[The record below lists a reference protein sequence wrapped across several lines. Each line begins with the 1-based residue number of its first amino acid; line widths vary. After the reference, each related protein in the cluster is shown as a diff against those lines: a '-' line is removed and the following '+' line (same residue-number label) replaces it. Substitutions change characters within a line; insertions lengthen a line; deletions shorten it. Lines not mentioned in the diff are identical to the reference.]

1 MKLLEGFL
9 SKAIELL
16 TLGDMNQI
24 IKKSLRAAQSDP
36 KISKDMKELE
46 DSVKSLKKQYEEHW
60 HKFPDTPIARMLKKR
75 FKYDY

>member
-1 MKLLEGFL
+1 
-9 SKAIELL
+9 
-16 TLGDMNQI
+16 
-24 IKKSLRAAQSDP
+24 
-36 KISKDMKELE
+36 MKELE